1 MKPGRRPTPTHLKV
15 LRGNPG
21 QRALPTNEPEPD
33 APSNVPDPPDFVSGY
48 AADEWYT
55 VSEQLHRLGLLT
67 VVDYPSLAAY
77 CVAYG
82 EWRTAREALA
92 RMASNDPI
100 MKGLIIKSR
109 YGDAVQ
115 NPLVTIARK
124 AAGDMVRYASE
135 FGFTPAARTRL
146 ATDFGGSAQPGKFA
160 GLLAG

>member
-1 MKPGRRPTPTHLKV
+1 MKPGAKPMPTQLKL

-21 QRALPTNEPEPD
+21 QRKLPLNEPEPE
-33 APSNVPDPPDFVSGY
+33 APAKVPDPPEFVTGY
-48 AADEWYT
+48 ACDEWYT
-55 VSEQLHRLGLLT
+55 VAEQLHRLRLLT

-92 RMASNDPI
+92 RMATNDPV

-146 ATDFGGSAQPGKFA
+146 ATDFGNDGQPGKFA